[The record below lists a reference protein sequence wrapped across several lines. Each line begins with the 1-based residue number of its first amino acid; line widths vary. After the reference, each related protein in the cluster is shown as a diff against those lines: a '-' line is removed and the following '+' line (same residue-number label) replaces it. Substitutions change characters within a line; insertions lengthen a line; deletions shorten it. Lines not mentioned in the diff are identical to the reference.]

1 MDQVQDLAKKL
12 SSAKGKLHAV
22 KCDVSVESELVK
34 AIEWAKENV
43 GPIHILINNAGVL
56 PKNNLIN
63 GDTEKWRQ
71 TFEVNV
77 IAMLVATREA
87 IKVMKENNIDGHVIN
102 INSVAGHYDI
112 YNADVSVYAAS
123 KHCVTNLTETYR
135 KEINA
140 NQLKI
145 KVTVSF
151 VS

>member
-1 MDQVQDLAKKL
+1 M
-12 SSAKGKLHAV
+12 
-22 KCDVSVESELVK
+22 VK
-34 AIEWAKENV
+34 AIEWTKENV
-43 GPIHILINNAGVL
+43 GPIHILINNAGVR
-56 PKNNLIN
+56 PKNTLID

-71 TFEVNV
+71 TFDVNV

-102 INSVAGHYDI
+102 INSVSGHFDY
-112 YNADVSVYAAS
+112 YHSDVSVYAAS

-145 KVTVSF
+145 KVTVSV
-151 VS
+151 VSW

>member
-1 MDQVQDLAKKL
+1 M
-12 SSAKGKLHAV
+12 
-22 KCDVSVESELVK
+22 VK
-34 AIEWAKENV
+34 AIEWIKENV
-43 GPIHILINNAGVL
+43 GSIHILINNAGVR
-56 PKNNLIN
+56 PKNTLID

-71 TFEVNV
+71 TFDVNV

-102 INSVAGHYDI
+102 INSVSDHFDY
-112 YNADVSVYAAS
+112 YHSDVSVYAAS

-145 KVTVSF
+145 KVTVSV
-151 VS
+151 VSW